1 MVKVNTDNL
10 HGKDAVSGARHNR
23 AEKAEKTGG
32 SKSVPSGEIKA
43 SPEKDK
49 IEFSRKSAE
58 VGKLVDQIKQL
69 PDVRHGRVN
78 ELKQK
83 IAAGEYDPSA
93 EDIADAILK
102 DE

>member
-32 SKSVPSGEIKA
+32 AGSIPAKEKA
-43 SPEKDK
+43 APEKDK
-49 IEFSRKSAE
+49 IEFSAGSAE

-69 PDVRHGRVN
+69 PDVRQGRIN

-83 IAAGEYDPSA
+83 IAAGEYSPSS